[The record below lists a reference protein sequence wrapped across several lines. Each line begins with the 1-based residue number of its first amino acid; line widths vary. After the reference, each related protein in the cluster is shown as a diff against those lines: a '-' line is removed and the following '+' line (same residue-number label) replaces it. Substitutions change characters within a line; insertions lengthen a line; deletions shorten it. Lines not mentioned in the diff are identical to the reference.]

1 MTNLRIAWRNF
12 GRNRKRSAL
21 AIGAIALAQTTL
33 VFVNGFMAGSYDQML
48 QTITGPMIGH
58 VQVHH
63 PQWREERA
71 IDLYIDRL
79 DAVRA
84 QMVDLPE
91 VESVSPRLYSAVL
104 AASGEQRDQ
113 PADAEPAMIVGV
125 DTSAESA
132 RGGLLESLPEHAHPD
147 GNKVA
152 VGRILA
158 NRLRVSEGQQL
169 AVIGQDVDGFPASDL
184 FTIGAVIESPVDL
197 VKTRGVVMSIEAA
210 AAFLVMANQAHEIVV
225 RGSKIERADDLSLD
239 VAALPAASELEV
251 LSWREAAPEFSRMID
266 MKTWFDLVFLAIV
279 FIAAA
284 SGIANTSMMST
295 FERTREFGMLLAIG
309 LRPARV
315 VRMVLIESVLL
326 GLVGVVVGSLAG
338 SGLVLLT
345 AHSGI
350 NYAALAGMESAEM
363 AFGGVSISYI
373 IYPRF
378 EIRHILFGFIAVALT
393 SILAST
399 WPATLAARLEPAKAM
414 RP

>member
-1 MTNLRIAWRNF
+1 MTTLRIAWRNL
-12 GRNRKRSAL
+12 GRNRKRSLL
-21 AIGAIALAQTTL
+21 AVGAIALAQTTL

-63 PQWREERA
+63 RQWREERA
-71 IDLYIDRL
+71 VDLYIDRL

-84 QMVDLPE
+84 QIAGLPQ

-104 AASGEQRDQ
+104 AASGEKRGR

-125 DTSAESA
+125 DVSAESA
-132 RGGLLESLPEHAHPD
+132 RGGLLESVPERAHPH

-152 VGRILA
+152 VGRVLA

-184 FTIGAVIESPVDL
+184 FTVGAIIESPVDL
-197 VKTRGVVMSIEAA
+197 VKTRGVVMSIDTAA
-210 AAFLVMANQAHEIVV
+210 GFLVMPNQAHEIVI
-225 RGSKIERADDLSLD
+225 RGSKVERADGLAAGVS
-239 VAALPAASELEV
+239 ALPAVSGREV
-251 LSWREAAPEFSRMID
+251 LSWREAMPEFTRMID
-266 MKTWFDLVFLAIV
+266 MKDWFDLIFLAIV
-279 FIAAA
+279 FVAAA
-284 SGIANTSMMST
+284 SGIANTSMMSA

-309 LRPARV
+309 LRPSRV
-315 VRMVLIESVLL
+315 VWMVLLESVLL
-326 GLVGVVVGSLAG
+326 GLIGVVIGSLAG
-338 SGLVLLT
+338 SGLVLLAAQT
-345 AHSGI
+345 GI
-350 NYAALAGMESAEM
+350 NYAALAGVESAEV

-378 EIRHILFGFIAVALT
+378 ELRHILFGFIAVALT
-393 SILAST
+393 SALASL
-399 WPATLAARLEPAKAM
+399 WPATQAGRLEPAKAM

>member
-1 MTNLRIAWRNF
+1 MTTLRIAWRNM
-12 GRNRKRSAL
+12 GRNCKRSLL
-21 AIGAIALAQTTL
+21 AVGAIALAQTTL

-71 IDLYIDRL
+71 VDLHIDHLET
-79 DAVRA
+79 VRA
-84 QMVDLPE
+84 QVATLTE
-91 VESVSPRLYSAVL
+91 VVSVSPRLYSAAL
-104 AASGEQRDQ
+104 AASGEKGDQ

-125 DTSAESA
+125 DVSAESTK
-132 RGGLLESLPEHAHPD
+132 GGLLESLPAQAHPD

-152 VGRILA
+152 VGRVLA
-158 NRLRVSEGQQL
+158 NRLNVSEGQEL
-169 AVIGQDVDGFPASDL
+169 ALIGQDVDGFPASDL
-184 FTIGAVIESPVDL
+184 FAIGAIIETPVDL
-197 VKTRGVVMSIEAA
+197 VKTRGVVMSIQAA
-210 AAFLVMANQAHEIVV
+210 AEFLVMPDQAHEIVI
-225 RGSKIERADDLSLD
+225 RGPTVEHADVVARG
-239 VAALPAASELEV
+239 VAALPALSGMEV

-266 MKTWFDLVFLAIV
+266 MKGWFDLIFLAIV

-284 SGIANTSMMST
+284 SGIANTSMMSS

-315 VRMVLIESVLL
+315 VQMVLFESVLL
-326 GLVGVVVGSLAG
+326 GLMGVLIGSLVG
-338 SGLVLLT
+338 TGLVLLA
-345 AHSGI
+345 AHTGI
-350 NYAALAGMESAEM
+350 NYAALAGVEAADI
-363 AFGGVSISYI
+363 AFGGVSISYM

-378 EIRHILFGFIAVALT
+378 ELRHILFGFIAVIIT
-393 SILAST
+393 SAMAST

>member
-1 MTNLRIAWRNF
+1 MTTVRIAWRNL
-12 GRNRKRSAL
+12 GRNRKRSLLAVG
-21 AIGAIALAQTTL
+21 AIGLAQTTL

-48 QTITGPMIGH
+48 QTINGPMIGN

-63 PQWREERA
+63 RQWRQERA
-71 IDLYIDRL
+71 IDLHIDHL

-84 QMVDLPE
+84 QIAALTE
-91 VESVSPRLYSAVL
+91 VASVSPRLYSAVL
-104 AASGEQRDQ
+104 AASGEKSEQ

-125 DTSAESA
+125 DVSAESA
-132 RGGLLESLPEHAHPD
+132 RGGLLESLPAQAYPH
-147 GNKVA
+147 GNKVV

-158 NRLRVSEGQQL
+158 NRLSVSEDQEL
-169 AVIGQDVDGFPASDL
+169 ALIGQDVDGFPASDL
-184 FTIGAVIESPVDL
+184 FAIGAIIESPVDL
-197 VKTRGVVMSIEAA
+197 VKTRGVVMSIQTAA
-210 AAFLVMANQAHEIVV
+210 EFLVMPDQAHEIVI
-225 RGSKIERADDLSLD
+225 RGSNVERADELARE
-239 VAALPAASELEV
+239 VAALPALSGIEV

-266 MKTWFDLVFLAIV
+266 MKDWFDLIFLAIV

-284 SGIANTSMMST
+284 AGIANTSMMSS

-315 VRMVLIESVLL
+315 VRMVLVESVLL
-326 GLVGVVVGSLAG
+326 GLMGVLIGSLVG

-345 AHSGI
+345 GYTGI
-350 NYAALAGMESAEM
+350 NYAALAGVEATDI
-363 AFGGVSISYI
+363 AFGGVSISYM

-378 EIRHILFGFIAVALT
+378 ELRHVLFGFIAVTIT
-393 SILAST
+393 SVMAAT

>member
-1 MTNLRIAWRNF
+1 MSTLSISWRNM
-12 GRNRKRSAL
+12 GRNRKRSLL
-21 AIGAIALAQTTL
+21 AVGAIALAQTTL

-71 IDLYIDRL
+71 IDIHIDQL

-84 QMVDLPE
+84 QISGLTE
-91 VESVSPRLYSAVL
+91 VVSVSPRLYSAVL
-104 AASGEQRDQ
+104 AASGEKREQ
-113 PADAEPAMIVGV
+113 PADAEPGMIVGV
-125 DTSAESA
+125 DVSAESA
-132 RGGLLESLPEHAHPD
+132 RGGLLESLPAQAHPQ

-158 NRLRVSEGQQL
+158 NRLKVKEGQEL
-169 AVIGQDVDGFPASDL
+169 ALIGQDVDGFPASDL
-184 FTIGAVIESPVDL
+184 FAVGAIIESPVDL
-197 VKTRGVVMSIEAA
+197 VKTRGVVMSIQSAA
-210 AAFLVMANQAHEIVV
+210 EFLVMPDQAHEIVI
-225 RGSKIERADDLSLD
+225 RGSNVERADGLARE
-239 VAALPAASELEV
+239 VAALPALSGMEV
-251 LSWREAAPEFSRMID
+251 LSWREAVPEFSRMID
-266 MKTWFDLVFLAIV
+266 MKDWFDLIFLAIV

-284 SGIANTSMMST
+284 SGIANTSMMSS

-315 VRMVLIESVLL
+315 VQMVLFESVLL
-326 GLVGVVVGSLAG
+326 GLMGVLIGSLVG
-338 SGLVLLT
+338 SGLVLVT
-345 AHSGI
+345 AHTGI
-350 NYAALAGMESAEM
+350 NYAALSGVKAADI
-363 AFGGVSISYI
+363 AFGGVSISYM

-378 EIRHILFGFIAVALT
+378 ELRHILFGFIAVIIT
-393 SILAST
+393 SALAST

>member
-1 MTNLRIAWRNF
+1 MTTFRIAWRNM
-12 GRNRKRSAL
+12 GRNRKRSLL
-21 AIGAIALAQTTL
+21 AVGAIALAQTTL

-71 IDLYIDRL
+71 IDLRVDHVE
-79 DAVRA
+79 AVRA
-84 QMVDLPE
+84 QLSGLTE
-91 VESVSPRLYSAVL
+91 VVSASPRLYSAVL
-104 AASGEQRDQ
+104 AASGEKREQ

-125 DTSAESA
+125 DVSAESA
-132 RGGLLESLPEHAHPD
+132 RGGLLESLSSQAHLQ

-152 VGRILA
+152 VGRVLA
-158 NRLRVSEGQQL
+158 NRLNVSEGHEIAL
-169 AVIGQDVDGFPASDL
+169 IGQDVDGFPASDL
-184 FTIGAVIESPVDL
+184 FAVGAIIESPVDL
-197 VKTRGVVMSIEAA
+197 VKTRGVVMSIRSAA
-210 AAFLVMANQAHEIVV
+210 EFLVMPDQAHEIVI
-225 RGSKIERADDLSLD
+225 RGSNVERADGLARE
-239 VAALPAASELEV
+239 VAALPVLSGVEV
-251 LSWREAAPEFSRMID
+251 LSWREAVPEFSRMID
-266 MKTWFDLVFLAIV
+266 MKDWFDLIFLAIV

-284 SGIANTSMMST
+284 SGIANTSMMSS

-315 VRMVLIESVLL
+315 VQMVLFESVFL
-326 GLVGVVVGSLAG
+326 GLTGVLIGSLVG

-345 AHSGI
+345 AHTGI
-350 NYAALAGMESAEM
+350 NYAALAGVEVADI
-363 AFGGVSISYI
+363 AFGGVSISYM

-378 EIRHILFGFIAVALT
+378 ELRHIVFGFIAVIIT
-393 SILAST
+393 SALAST